1 MLIKNEHILVVDDDQ
16 QVREALKE
24 AIRRLGYEV
33 TLSENGKDALAK
45 IRNQDFSLVITDMK
59 MPSMTGLE
67 LLKGIKQIK
76 PALPVLVITAFG
88 TIENAV
94 DTMKEGAIDYLLKPF
109 SFEKLKKAIDSNI
122 KKEKH
127 HKCIITVNPEMQKIL
142 RLAESLATTDITVI
156 VYGESGTGKEL
167 LARYIH
173 SLSKRNNMQFVA
185 VNCAAIPENLLEAE
199 LFGYEKGAFTGAFD
213 RKIGKFEIAN
223 HGTILLDEIAEMPL
237 SLQAK
242 LLRVLQ
248 EKEIDRIG
256 GKKPIPIDVR
266 VIVTTNRDLQKL
278 CAEGRFREDLYYR
291 LNVFS
296 IKLIPLRERK
306 DDIPFLAEHFL
317 NIFAAS
323 LSKKVKGFSEEAMEF
338 LKNQQWHGN
347 VREFENF
354 IQRAVFLC
362 KGEIIEKDDFLFEEN
377 TFNKRANG
385 KLKEMEK
392 ELILK
397 TLNEVKGN
405 KTKAAK
411 LLGVSVRTI
420 RNKLKEYR
428 LEDSFLAQK
437 L

>member
-1 MLIKNEHILVVDDDQ
+1 MLIKSEHILVIDDDR

-33 TLSENGKDALAK
+33 TLSDNGKEALSK

-67 LLKGIKQIK
+67 LLKEIKQIK

-109 SFEKLKKAIDSNI
+109 SFDKLKKAIDSNI
-122 KKEKH
+122 RKEKF
-127 HKCIITVNPEMQKIL
+127 HKSIITVNPEMQKIL

-156 VYGESGTGKEL
+156 IYGESGTGKEL

-266 VIVTTNRDLQKL
+266 VIVTTNKDLQNL

-296 IKLIPLRERK
+296 IKLIPLRKRK
-306 DDIPFLAEHFL
+306 DDIPLLAEHFL
-317 NIFAAS
+317 KIFATS
-323 LSKKVKGFSEEAMEF
+323 FSKKVKGFSEEAMEF
-338 LKNQQWHGN
+338 LKNQQWYGN

-385 KLKEMEK
+385 KLKDMEK